1 MNVWE
6 LNREQIIQLKQDI
19 VVRRNDEVGEGTYM
33 SELVMAD
40 EIVSDKEVYDEFGGY
55 YFSEDD
61 FV

>member
-6 LNREQIIQLKQDI
+6 LNREQLIQLKQDI